1 MSTGQPA
8 KAQAQDAPE
17 PRINKYFKAA
27 VKTLASDIHLKV
39 GQTTRLR
46 LQGSL
51 KATTGEPFEKEALEE
66 MIMEILSEDQKR
78 QFKEHGTLDFAY
90 EYGEDHRFRVNVF
103 LQRGCISLAGR
114 RVESTVPSFE
124 SLHLPA
130 VLAKIADQQEGLV
143 LVVGPTGSGK
153 TTTIAAM
160 LDHIAKNRSCHI
172 ITIEDPIEYLY
183 KDSKA
188 IVSQREIGLDV
199 PSFDD
204 ALTYLMRQDPDVVLV
219 GEMRDAKTVTAG
231 MRAAETGHM
240 VFGTLHSA
248 NAAQAIHRLLD
259 LFPPEERE
267 LVRQTLATAMKG
279 IISQCLIP
287 CLLKDVPRV
296 PVMEIMLGSPTVRKF
311 IAEGRESD
319 LTGVIRNSQQEG
331 MQDFTENLC
340 KFVMDGV
347 IDPKEALRFAPN
359 AEELKMAMK
368 GIKTTAEGLM

>member
-8 KAQAQDAPE
+8 DAQAQDAPE

-27 VKTLASDIHLKV
+27 VKTRASDIHLKV

-51 KATTGEPFEKEALEE
+51 KATTGEPFEKEPLEE
-66 MIMEILSEDQKR
+66 MIMEILSDDQKR

-90 EYGEDHRFRVNVF
+90 EYGDDNRFRVNVF

-160 LDHIAKNRSCHI
+160 LDHIAKSRACHI
-172 ITIEDPIEYLY
+172 ITVEDPIEYLF
-183 KDSKA
+183 KDGKA
-188 IVSQREIGLDV
+188 IVSQREIGIDV
-199 PSFDD
+199 PNFDD

-219 GEMRDAKTVTAG
+219 VEMRDAKTVTAG

-259 LFPPEERE
+259 LFPQEERE
-267 LVRQTLATAMKG
+267 LTRQTLAIAMKG

-296 PVMEIMLGSPTVRKF
+296 PVMEIMLASPTVKKF
-311 IAEGRESD
+311 IAEGREAD
-319 LTGVIRNSQQEG
+319 LTGVIRASLQDG

-340 KFVMDGV
+340 KLVMEGV
-347 IDPKEALRFAPN
+347 IDPKEAFRFAPN

-368 GIKTTAEGLM
+368 GIKTTTEGLM